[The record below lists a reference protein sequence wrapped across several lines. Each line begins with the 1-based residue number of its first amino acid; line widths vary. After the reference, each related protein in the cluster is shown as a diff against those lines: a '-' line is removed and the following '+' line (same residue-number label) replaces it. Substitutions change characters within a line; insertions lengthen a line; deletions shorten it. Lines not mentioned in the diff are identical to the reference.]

1 MWFWIG
7 EARRDM
13 DMEQNS
19 RSPNECKGLSSS
31 ESIHSNAPTRRK
43 VGHCNCHCREES
55 RVIVYSTVIR

>member
-43 VGHCNCHCREES
+43 VGHL
-55 RVIVYSTVIR
+55 